1 MRELKRIVEQL
12 VLNAVSFY
20 DTDERYENNY
30 QMLLSGFFYALEG
43 IYFVYPNTEG
53 GDGRPDLILEPLDRT
68 RPAYI
73 FELKKLKTKNIEKET
88 EKALNQ
94 IEENR
99 YDSVLTRKGFKDI
112 TKIGMVFDKKRVE
125 FKF

>member
-1 MRELKRIVEQL
+1 MRELKRIIESL

-43 IYFVYPNTEG
+43 IYFVYPNMES
-53 GDGRPDLILEPLDRT
+53 GDGRPDLILEPIDKT

-73 FELKKLKTKNIEKET
+73 FELKKLKTNDIEKET